1 MKRMAGGLID
11 QMQRDEMG
19 LPMMMRVA
27 SPEREMLAAA
37 LRVASKQYE
46 IDAIVLSLK
55 NNVADTM
62 LSQRRAA
69 MVEMLRDLANR
80 IARATD
86 LIIVEP

>member
-1 MKRMAGGLID
+1 VHANTTLTSWSSSKLFGG
-11 QMQRDEMG
+11 RD
-19 LPMMMRVA
+19 
-27 SPEREMLAAA
+27 STLAAA

-55 NNVADTM
+55 NNVSDTR

>member
-1 MKRMAGGLID
+1 
-11 QMQRDEMG
+11 MG
-19 LPMMMRVA
+19 SYKIKSSGTRLGFQMMMRVA

-69 MVEMLRDLANR
+69 MVGMLRDLANR

>member
-1 MKRMAGGLID
+1 
-11 QMQRDEMG
+11 
-19 LPMMMRVA
+19 MMMRVA
-27 SPEREMLAAA
+27 SQEREMLAAA

-69 MVEMLRDLANR
+69 MVGMLRDLANR

>member
-1 MKRMAGGLID
+1 M
-11 QMQRDEMG
+11 
-19 LPMMMRVA
+19 MMMRVA

>member
-1 MKRMAGGLID
+1 MKRMGGVKIKGSGTRWGF
-11 QMQRDEMG
+11 Q
-19 LPMMMRVA
+19 MMMRVA